1 MKSLTHPDYATL
13 PILVAQSTTDK
24 PQPGAFFVT
33 AQTVPLS
40 YIAAKAYGNGQI
52 TATQRIN
59 KSKYNMT
66 HCIYRKSAQSCSSA
80 KVEGG
85 LALSA
90 PKSFAD
96 WAWIALCQAD
106 KNGVGGLGY
115 GVLLGTKYQVIWIP
129 TEDGKEPWDI
139 EVPVTEPKT
148 PVGTI
153 PGFNIKVPGGSVTIP
168 GTSIHIGIGD
178 ETAPPPAEEETAPP
192 VEEPKKAG
200 MPWWLGALL
209 GLGALT
215 TVIVFAVRDK
225 KKGKKRSKKAKGK
238 R

>member
-1 MKSLTHPDYATL
+1 MRILTHPDYATL
-13 PILVAQSTTDK
+13 PILAAQSTSDK

-33 AQTVPLS
+33 AQSVPLS
-40 YIAAKAYGNGQI
+40 SIATKAYGNGQI

-59 KSKYNMT
+59 KSKYNIT
-66 HCIYRKSAQSCSSA
+66 HCVYRKSAQSCSSGTVA
-80 KVEGG
+80 GEK
-85 LALSA
+85 ALSA

-106 KNGVGGLGY
+106 KNGIGGLGY
-115 GVLLGTKYQVIWIP
+115 GTLLNTKYQVIWIP

-139 EVPVTEPKT
+139 EPPITVPKT
-148 PVGTI
+148 PTYTV
-153 PGFNIKVPGGSVTIP
+153 PGFSVKTPSGSVELP
-168 GTSIHIGIGD
+168 GVSIHIGDED
-178 ETAPPPAEEETAPP
+178 ETMPPPADDTTPP

-200 MPWWLGALL
+200 LPWWLGALL

-225 KKGKKRSKKAKGK
+225 KKGKKRSKGK